1 MMRRIG
7 LNNFKCFERL
17 DLPCAPLN
25 LLCGLN
31 GMGKSSVIQA
41 LLVLRQSFASGELQA
56 GRLVLGGELVDLG
69 AGSDVLFEDAEG
81 DVIRFVLKSEQE
93 KKPREPGVCPVTG
106 RSTQRI
112 FAPGADATAKSI
124 LNRLLSGEMK
134 EGDLSNE
141 RMAQDY
147 PELDVAAFR
156 RALSRARDLGVS
168 HVQKPSEYFGLMGGS
183 YRFGQPGVDR
193 SGTSEYFGLVDVSWT
208 GTFRYS
214 RAGDQLTAVES
225 AATEKNPPAAWRA
238 PPFVGVLHYVQAE
251 RVGPRKFY
259 PLSEMAARRGELGAH
274 GELAWN
280 YLNDPQNDQLS
291 ADDPRRADAPG
302 HRLVD
307 VVDHWLQDVS
317 PGAHLQLE
325 AVLAADSVLAG
336 FAFDR
341 PGDTQSRRHRATNVG
356 FGLSY
361 VLPVVL
367 ALLAPPGA
375 LCLIE
380 NPEAHLHPRGQT
392 KLAELAVRAA
402 TAGVQVF
409 VETHSDH
416 FVDGVR
422 IAVRDGLVPAD
433 DAAIHYFER
442 QEGRAV
448 VSSPSV
454 DADGRLSHWPAGFFD
469 QHDENLAKLLA
480 PRG

>member
-1 MMRRIG
+1 MLRSIT
-7 LNNFKCFERL
+7 LTNFKCFERL

-41 LLVLRQSFASGELQA
+41 LLVLRQSFESGELQA
-56 GRLVLGGELVDLG
+56 GHLVLGGERIDLG
-69 AGSDVLFEDAEG
+69 AGSDVLFEDAEEE
-81 DVIRFVLKSEQE
+81 VIEFFLDSEQE
-93 KKPREPGVCPVTG
+93 RKPGKVR
-106 RSTQRI
+106 
-112 FAPGADATAKSI
+112 
-124 LNRLLSGEMK
+124 
-134 EGDLSNE
+134 
-141 RMAQDY
+141 
-147 PELDVAAFR
+147 
-156 RALSRARDLGVS
+156 
-168 HVQKPSEYFGLMGGS
+168 
-183 YRFGQPGVDR
+183 
-193 SGTSEYFGLVDVSWT
+193 VSWT

-214 RAGDQLTAVES
+214 RAGDQLTAVELEE
-225 AATEKNPPAAWRA
+225 AAKNPLAGWRT
-238 PPFVGVLHYVQAE
+238 PPFGGLLHYIQAE
-251 RVGPRKFY
+251 RVGPRKLY
-259 PLSEMAARRGELGAH
+259 PLSEVAARRGELGAR
-274 GELAWN
+274 GEYAWN
-280 YLNDPQNDQLS
+280 YLNDHRDDPLP
-291 ADDPRRADAPG
+291 AEDPRRADAPG
-302 HRLVD
+302 RRLVD

-325 AVLAADSVLAG
+325 AVPAADAVLSG

-341 PGDTQSRRHRATNVG
+341 PGDVQSRRHRATNVG

-375 LCLIE
+375 LCLVE

-392 KLAELAVRAA
+392 KLAELAARAA
-402 TAGVQVF
+402 QAGVQVF

-422 IAVRDGLVPAD
+422 IAVRDGLIAPA

-442 QEGRAV
+442 RDGRAAV
-448 VSSPSV
+448 ESPAI

-480 PRG
+480 PRA

>member
-1 MMRRIG
+1 MLRRIG
-7 LNNFKCFERL
+7 LRNFKCFDRL

-41 LLVLRQSFASGELQA
+41 LLVLRQSFESRELQ
-56 GRLVLGGELVDLG
+56 GGHLVLGGELIDLG
-69 AGSDVLFEDAEG
+69 AGSDVLFEGAEEEVVEFVLDAERQWKRG
-81 DVIRFVLKSEQE
+81 
-93 KKPREPGVCPVTG
+93 EPSVCPVTG
-106 RSTQRI
+106 RSTAGGF
-112 FAPGADATAKSI
+112 FAPGAHATARSV
-124 LNRLLSGEMK
+124 LNRLLSGETR
-134 EGDLSNE
+134 EDELSDGGLA
-141 RMAQDY
+141 RDY
-147 PELDVAAFR
+147 PKMNVSAFR
-156 RALSRARDLGVS
+156 GALARARADGVES
-168 HVQKPSEYFGLMGGS
+168 VQRPSKYFPDS
-183 YRFGQPGVDR
+183 
-193 SGTSEYFGLVDVSWT
+193 LVEVSWT
-208 GTFRYS
+208 GTFRYA

-225 AATEKNPPAAWRA
+225 ETAERDPPAVWLD
-238 PPFVGVLHYVQAE
+238 PPFGGLLHYVQAE
-251 RVGPRKFY
+251 RVGPRKLY
-259 PLSEMAARRGELGAH
+259 PLSELAARRAQFGER
-274 GELAWN
+274 GEYAWN
-280 YLNDPQNDQLS
+280 FLNDHQHDLLP
-291 ADDPRRADAPG
+291 AEDPRRADAPG
-302 HRLVD
+302 RRLVD

-325 AVLAADSVLAG
+325 AVPAADVVLAG

-341 PGDTQSRRHRATNVG
+341 PGDVQSRRHRATNVG

-375 LCLIE
+375 LCLVE

-392 KLAELAVRAA
+392 KLAELAARAA
-402 TAGVQVF
+402 KAGVQVF

-422 IAVRDGLVPAD
+422 IAVRDSLIPAD

-442 QEGRAV
+442 RDGRAA
-448 VSSPSV
+448 VSSPAV

>member
-1 MMRRIG
+1 MLRRIG
-7 LNNFKCFERL
+7 LKNFKCFEVL
-17 DLPCAPLN
+17 HLPCAPLN

-56 GRLVLGGELVDLG
+56 GHLVLGGELIDLG
-69 AGSDVLFEDAEG
+69 AGSDVLFEDAEEE
-81 DVIRFVLKSEQE
+81 VIEFLLHREQE
-93 KKPREPGVCPVTG
+93 RKP
-106 RSTQRI
+106 
-112 FAPGADATAKSI
+112 
-124 LNRLLSGEMK
+124 GE
-134 EGDLSNE
+134 
-141 RMAQDY
+141 
-147 PELDVAAFR
+147 
-156 RALSRARDLGVS
+156 AR
-168 HVQKPSEYFGLMGGS
+168 
-183 YRFGQPGVDR
+183 
-193 SGTSEYFGLVDVSWT
+193 VSWT

-225 AATEKNPPAAWRA
+225 EEAAKNLLAGWRT
-238 PPFVGVLHYVQAE
+238 PPFEGLLHYVQAE
-251 RVGPRKFY
+251 RVGPRKSY
-259 PLSEMAARRGELGAH
+259 PLSEVAARRGELGAR
-274 GELAWN
+274 GEYAWN
-280 YLNDPQNDQLS
+280 YLNDHRNELLP
-291 ADDPRRADAPG
+291 AEDPRCADASG
-302 HRLVD
+302 RRLVD

-325 AVLAADSVLAG
+325 AVPAADAVLSG

-341 PGDTQSRRHRATNVG
+341 PGDVQSRRHRATNVG

-367 ALLAPPGA
+367 ALLAPSGA
-375 LCLIE
+375 LCLVE

-402 TAGVQVF
+402 QAGVQVF

-422 IAVRDGLVPAD
+422 IAVRDGLIAPA

-442 QEGRAV
+442 RDGRAA
-448 VSSPSV
+448 VSSPAI

-480 PRG
+480 PRA

>member
-1 MMRRIG
+1 MLRRIG
-7 LNNFKCFERL
+7 LNNFKCFGRL

-41 LLVLRQSFASGELQA
+41 LLVLRQSFASGELQT
-56 GRLVLGGELVDLG
+56 GHLVLGGELIDLG
-69 AGSDVLFEDAEG
+69 AGSDVLFEDADEE
-81 DVIRFVLKSEQE
+81 VIEFVLDDERPR
-93 KKPREPGVCPVTG
+93 KPGEPGRCPVTG
-106 RSTQRI
+106 QPTGGV
-112 FAPGADATAKSI
+112 FAPVAVSAARSI
-124 LNRLLSGEMK
+124 FNQLLSGQTGEN
-134 EGDLSNE
+134 ELSDG
-141 RMAQDY
+141 RLARDY
-147 PELDVAAFR
+147 PAMNLSAFR
-156 RALSRARDLGVS
+156 RALALAREEGVA
-168 HVQKPSEYFGLMGGS
+168 KARPSEYFS
-183 YRFGQPGVDR
+183 
-193 SGTSEYFGLVDVSWT
+193 TSIVDVSWA

-214 RAGDQLTAVES
+214 RTGDQLTAVES
-225 AATEKNPPAAWRA
+225 EAANRDVLSAWRDA
-238 PPFVGVLHYVQAE
+238 PPFGGVLHYVQAE
-251 RVGPRKFY
+251 RVGPRKSY
-259 PLSEMAARRGELGAH
+259 PLSEVLARRGDLGAR
-274 GELAWN
+274 GEYAWN
-280 YLNDPQNDQLS
+280 YLNDHAHDHLQ

-302 HRLVD
+302 RRLVD

-317 PGAHLQLE
+317 PGAHLSLE
-325 AVLAADSVLAG
+325 AVMAADEVIAG
-336 FAFDR
+336 FTFDR
-341 PGDTQSRRHRATNVG
+341 PGDVESRRHRATNVG

-375 LCLIE
+375 LCLVE

-392 KLAELAVRAA
+392 KLAELAARAA
-402 TAGVQVF
+402 QAGVQVF

-422 IAVRDGLVPAD
+422 IAVRDGLIPAG

-442 QEGRAV
+442 RDGRVA
-448 VSSPSV
+448 VSSPAV

>member
-1 MMRRIG
+1 MLRRIG
-7 LNNFKCFERL
+7 LRNFKCFDRL

-56 GRLVLGGELVDLG
+56 GHLVLGGELIDLG
-69 AGSDVLFEDAEG
+69 AGSDVLFEDADEE
-81 DVIRFVLKSEQE
+81 VIEVVLDDERQR
-93 KKPREPGVCPVTG
+93 KPGEPGVCPVTG
-106 RSTQRI
+106 RATGGI
-112 FAPGADATAKSI
+112 FAPGADAAARSI
-124 LNRLLSGEMK
+124 LNRLLSGETGEDK
-134 EGDLSNE
+134 LSDG
-141 RMAQDY
+141 RFARDY
-147 PELDVAAFR
+147 PKMNLSAFR
-156 RALSRARDLGVS
+156 RALARARADGVERVRRS
-168 HVQKPSEYFGLMGGS
+168 SEYFPDS
-183 YRFGQPGVDR
+183 
-193 SGTSEYFGLVDVSWT
+193 LVDVSWT
-208 GTFRYS
+208 GAFRYS
-214 RAGDQLTAVES
+214 RTGDQLTAVGAGKRTLS
-225 AATEKNPPAAWRA
+225 VWRGA
-238 PPFVGVLHYVQAE
+238 PPFGGDLHYVQAE
-251 RVGPRKFY
+251 RVGPRKSY
-259 PLSEMAARRGELGAH
+259 PLSEVLARRGDLGAR
-274 GELAWN
+274 GEYAWN
-280 YLNDPQNDQLS
+280 YLNDHAHDSLQ

-302 HRLVD
+302 RRLVD

-317 PGAHLQLE
+317 PGAHLSLE
-325 AVLAADSVLAG
+325 AVLAADAVIAG
-336 FAFDR
+336 FTFDR
-341 PGDTQSRRHRATNVG
+341 PGDVETRRYRATNVG

-375 LCLIE
+375 LCLVE

-392 KLAELAVRAA
+392 KLAELAARAA
-402 TAGVQVF
+402 KAGVQVF

-422 IAVRDGLVPAD
+422 IAVRDGLIPAA

-442 QEGRAV
+442 RDGRAA
-448 VSSPSV
+448 VSSPAV